1 MPFRGSRIR
10 QPGPTSRVPAAR
22 LSGTLIMIM
31 LVGTMLSGCGYT
43 IRAPFDKSVKTVFV
57 PVFRTQSYRRD
68 LNLNLCEMVQK
79 EIMQRSPYKVVGRPE
94 GADTILEGTINYAD
108 KNTVVENPFNLPRE
122 LNATVSVAVKWT
134 HNPPTEAEKS
144 KPPTTVSET
153 VNFVPEVGETALTAF
168 YRVNQR
174 LAAQIVDMMEQPWY
188 TDADLK

>member
-1 MPFRGSRIR
+1 MPFSGSRIR
-10 QPGPTSRVPAAR
+10 QPGPSSPVHPAWFR
-22 LSGTLIMIM
+22 GTLIMIM

-43 IRAPFDKSVKTVFV
+43 MRAPFDKSVKTVFV

-94 GADTILEGTINYAD
+94 GADTILEGTINFAD
-108 KNTVVENPFNLPRE
+108 KNIVVENPFNLPRE
-122 LNATVSVAVKWT
+122 LSATVSVVVKWT

-153 VNFVPEVGETALTAF
+153 VNFVPEVGESALTAF